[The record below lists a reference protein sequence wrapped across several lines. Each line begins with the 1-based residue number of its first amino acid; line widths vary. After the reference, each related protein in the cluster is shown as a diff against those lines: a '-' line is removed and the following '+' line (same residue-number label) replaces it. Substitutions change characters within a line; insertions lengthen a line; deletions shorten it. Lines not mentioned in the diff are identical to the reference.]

1 MSKRPRYLASAAV
14 WLVLLSLVLAPAMS
28 PPEAHHSTPRQALQ
42 RYLAN
47 AAKHGKTQNAQGVW
61 LQSAQSVLLHHRGN
75 VPLPAA
81 SLTKVATTLAALR
94 TWGPLHRFPT
104 LVGAIGTI
112 SEGVLHG
119 DLVVYGGS
127 DPFFVW
133 EDAIMLGNTLEQ
145 AGITRVAGSLLVV
158 GRFYMNFVLEPA
170 KAGGLLKQGLNA
182 AVWPKSAKAQYRTL
196 PKGTPKPRVV
206 ISGPVKVAKAPL
218 DGQTPLIRHR
228 SLPLFDILKRMNT
241 HSNNAMADMLAIAVG
256 GSGKMRQVAAHA
268 AGVGKSE
275 LRLSNGSGLGRSNQI
290 SPRAVCAL
298 FIAIHNL
305 LQPDGLNISDVF
317 PIAGRDHGT
326 IARRKLPRHA
336 IVKTGTLNNVS
347 TLGGVILTR
356 EHGPVWFALLNQ
368 GSNLPALRTH
378 QDTLLKSVTRVW
390 GSPDAPPAPFKPFEF
405 VMERERDSIL
415 IRQSRY

>member
-1 MSKRPRYLASAAV
+1 MSKALSRLTAV
-14 WLVLLSLVLAPAMS
+14 WLVLLSLALTPATTL
-28 PPEAHHSTPRQALQ
+28 PETHDRTARQALQ

-47 AAKHGKTQNAQGVW
+47 AAKHGKTRDAQGVW

-104 LVGAIGTI
+104 LVGAIGAI
-112 SEGVLHG
+112 REGVLHG

-133 EDAIMLGNTLEQ
+133 EDAIVLGNTLEQ
-145 AGITRVAGSLLVV
+145 VGITRVDGRLLIV

-170 KAGGLLKQGLNA
+170 KAGGLLKRGLNA
-182 AVWPKSAKAQYRTL
+182 AIWPESAKAQYRTL
-196 PKGTPKPRVV
+196 PKGTPKPRVA
-206 ISGPVKVAKAPL
+206 IAGPVQVAQKPL
-218 DGQTPLIRHR
+218 SGQTPLVRHR

-241 HSNNAMADMLAIAVG
+241 HSNNDMAKMLTIAVG
-256 GSGKMRQVAAHA
+256 GSGKMRQTAARA
-268 AGVGKSE
+268 AGVSNGE
-275 LRLSNGSGLGRSNQI
+275 LRLHNGSGLGMSNQI

-298 FIAIHNL
+298 FITIHRI
-305 LQPDGLNISDVF
+305 LQADSLNIADVF
-317 PIAGRDHGT
+317 PVAGRDDGT

-336 IVKTGTLNNVS
+336 VVKTGTLRSVS
-347 TLGGVILTR
+347 TLGGVIFTR
-356 EHGPVWFALLNQ
+356 QHGPVWFALLNQ

-378 QDTLLKSVTRVW
+378 QDTLLKSVTRFW
-390 GSPDAPPAPFKPFEF
+390 GGLDDPPAPFRPFDF
-405 VMERERDSIL
+405 IMELERDSIL
-415 IRQSRY
+415 IHPSRY